1 MDILELMDIQKLV
14 DLFLH
19 CIFLK
24 NEVRQ
29 IERFIHHPILIFLN
43 MVGLKQ
49 LHLLMV
55 DITSCELK

>member
-1 MDILELMDIQKLV
+1 MDILELIDIQKLV

-43 MVGLKQ
+43 MAGLKQ